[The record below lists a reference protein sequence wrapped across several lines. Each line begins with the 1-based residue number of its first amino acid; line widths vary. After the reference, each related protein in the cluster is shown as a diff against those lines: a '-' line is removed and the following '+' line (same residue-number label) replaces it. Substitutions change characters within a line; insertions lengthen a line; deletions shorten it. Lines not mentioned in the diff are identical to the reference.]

1 MNRIE
6 QTEVFESWLDG
17 LADRNARKAIARH
30 IVKMEGGLFG
40 DAKLLEG
47 KVWEARIHYGPGY
60 RLYYA
65 RNGDTVYV
73 LLCGGTKRRQQK
85 DIERAVEL
93 ADRI

>member
-6 QTEVFESWLDG
+6 QTEAFENWLDG
-17 LADRNARKAIARH
+17 LGDRTAQKAIARH

-47 KVWEARIHYGPGY
+47 KVWEARIHHGPGY

-65 RNGDTVYV
+65 RKGDRIYL

-85 DIERAVEL
+85 DIERAVAL
-93 ADRI
+93 AAQI